1 MREHSR
7 LTQHI
12 ISTFSSFV
20 KDYVIHRYGEWILLM
35 IGEGILSLLIVE
47 TAEVKDYYIITTFG
61 VITIIFIQILKFE
74 SEPSHGD
81 GHAMWRNLLNGMCYS
96 MLIQLLSMALIVFGV
111 TYKVFLKDVVKEA
124 EKDDVYDYGT
134 AARSLAASPAIKD
147 EVSAAIF
154 SGSLCVVLLSLEVMC
169 LTHGGIKKSLRSLR
183 KTEDNSPNWPVI
195 IIALFKVAIILFT
208 ATLYEWTVDSA
219 VLTVVGCFVVFALAV
234 TRVVNFV
241 FTHKREVVENLTTTV
256 RTTVGRASIAINNK
270 MTTKSEVVEK
280 ESNSDDVAE
289 SSATNTRKSDGDV
302 SSHGNESASGTTPE
316 LEGINNSFD
325 AIVVAD
331 LNGIMTQVNETAVKL
346 FGKPFYLIFFFI
358 EARRLWHICIA

>member
-134 AARSLAASPAIKD
+134 AARSLAASPAIDD
-147 EVSAAIF
+147 EVSAAVF
-154 SGSLCVVLLSLEVMC
+154 SGSLCVVLISLEVLC
-169 LTHGGIKKSLRSLR
+169 LTHGGIKKSLRRLR

-195 IIALFKVAIILFT
+195 IIALFKVAIILLT
-208 ATLYEWTVDSA
+208 ATLSEWTIDSA
-219 VLTVVGCFVVFALAV
+219 VLTVVGCGVVFALAV

-241 FTHKREVVENLTTTV
+241 FTHKHEVVENLAATV
-256 RTTVGRASIAINNK
+256 GATVGRASDAYNK
-270 MTTKSEVVEK
+270 MTTKSEMVEQQ
-280 ESNSDDVAE
+280 SSTDDAEE
-289 SSATNTRKSDGDV
+289 SSATTTRKSDGDV
-302 SSHGNESASGTTPE
+302 SSHSKKESASGNTHE

-331 LNGIMTQVNETAVKL
+331 LNGFMTQVNDTAVKM
-346 FGKPFYLIFFFI
+346 FGKPYYLIFFFI
-358 EARRLWHICIA
+358 EASRLLHMCIA

>member
-1 MREHSR
+1 
-7 LTQHI
+7 
-12 ISTFSSFV
+12 
-20 KDYVIHRYGEWILLM
+20 M

-111 TYKVFLKDVVKEA
+111 TYKVFLKGIVKDAVKDA
-124 EKDDVYDYGT
+124 EKDNGYDYGT
-134 AARSLAASPAIKD
+134 AARSLAASPAIND
-147 EVSAAIF
+147 EVSAAVF
-154 SGSLCVVLLSLEVMC
+154 SGSLCVVLISLEVMC
-169 LTHGGIKKSLRSLR
+169 LTHGGIKKSLRRLR

-195 IIALFKVAIILFT
+195 IIALFKVAIILLT
-208 ATLYEWTVDSA
+208 ATLSEWTIDAA
-219 VLTVVGCFVVFALAV
+219 VLTVVGCGVVFALAV

-346 FGKPFYLIFFFI
+346 FGKPFFFFI
-358 EARRLWHICIA
+358 GARRLWHICIA